1 MEQITTTLTGILQ
14 RVFENPS
21 ISATRELTAKD
32 VEKWTSMTNVIFIA
46 EVEKEFN
53 IRFHYRDVMNLKNVG
68 DLMDVIAKK
77 KG

>member
-1 MEQITTTLTGILQ
+1 
-14 RVFENPS
+14 
-21 ISATRELTAKD
+21 
-32 VEKWTSMTNVIFIA
+32 MTNVIFIA